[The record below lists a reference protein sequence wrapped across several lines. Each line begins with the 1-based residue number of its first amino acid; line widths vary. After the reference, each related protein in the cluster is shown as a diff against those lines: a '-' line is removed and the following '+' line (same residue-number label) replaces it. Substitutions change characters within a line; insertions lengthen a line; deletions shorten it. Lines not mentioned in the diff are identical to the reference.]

1 MAEIGASVAANDLPS
16 ILSRVVEIKA
26 RIRYSIARTTV
37 GDELSITHVLAEGR
51 TSVAR
56 GPIAKDVRAPQE
68 L

>member
-1 MAEIGASVAANDLPS
+1 VAELGAGVAANDLPS

-26 RIRYSIARTTV
+26 EYDIRTTV
-37 GDELSITHVLAEGR
+37 GHELSITHVLAER
-51 TSVAR
+51 RASVAR